1 MNYEL
6 LPNEEIKQIKE
17 YPNYY
22 ITSFGRV
29 WSILQGGHWLKPTLN
44 KHGYHERYY
53 VSLGRGNKKYVHQ
66 LVAQAFLPNPN
77 NYTEVDHI
85 DGNSTNN
92 NINNLHWVTHQDNM
106 TNPNTIA
113 KIKRNGGALVEIEE
127 IATGKT
133 FWGYKE
139 ASQYSG
145 LHIVTIQNHTGN
157 KVKHSKWRLTGR
169 KKSYNDGHIIE

>member
-29 WSILQGGHWLKPTLN
+29 WSTLRGGHWLKPTLN
-44 KHGYHERYY
+44 KHGYQERYY
-53 VSLGRGNKKYVHQ
+53 VSLGRGNKKYIHQ
-66 LVAQAFLPNPN
+66 LVANAFLDNPN

-85 DGNSTNN
+85 DGDSTNN
-92 NINNLHWVTHQDNM
+92 NINNLRWVTHQENM
-106 TNPNTIA
+106 ANPNTVV
-113 KIKRNGGALVEIEE
+113 KIKQNGGASVEIEE

-133 FWGYKE
+133 FWGYEE

-145 LHIVTIQNHTGN
+145 LHIVTIQNHTRN
-157 KVKHSKWRLTGR
+157 KVKHPKWCLTGR